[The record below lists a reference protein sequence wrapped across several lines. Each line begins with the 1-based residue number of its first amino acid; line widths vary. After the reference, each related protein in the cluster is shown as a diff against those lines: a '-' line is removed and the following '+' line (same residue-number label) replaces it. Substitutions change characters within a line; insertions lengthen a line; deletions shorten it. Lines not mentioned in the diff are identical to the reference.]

1 MSLRS
6 QEAPLKRNRITEA
19 SYSNVADY
27 EEGQTGPR
35 DECTSPKK
43 VSPMTFYTRVIFE
56 MAVLDF

>member
-6 QEAPLKRNRITEA
+6 QEAPLKRNRISEA
-19 SYSNVADY
+19 CFSNFPGY

-43 VSPMTFYTRVIFE
+43 VNAM
-56 MAVLDF
+56 L